1 MPNESPI
8 KPIVSSSRQS
18 INVAL
23 QVLTGKIPMDMYGYA
38 YMNTPSGTVNSPLPY
53 PKNHADGS
61 INQEYGSSS
70 LGGDAYVMRFDFSKA
85 GTIQLKTNILQTFPA
100 YQADEATKY
109 GKEGHEILG
118 FRNFGIARISPL
130 LGARDQAATAFVP
143 VLYAGETN
151 YRLYA
156 TSDLGRA
163 YEFDPASLRCLAP
176 VGKIKDFVPATPSYV
191 PWVFPLIQGTAHPV
205 FDTDSKV
212 FYTLNYTK
220 SMSDLLSSVKFL
232 QKITSLTKLKDFEK
246 ELETKIIQLKDTK
259 LSRKEQAQEVIK
271 FFNDN
276 DELTPNDLNSSAKSS
291 GMIDAVYILAYN
303 GKGNFQKWNITD
315 QHGKNIEIIQC
326 VHQMGITKDYV
337 LFSDSAFKI
346 TLDILSPFAY
356 NAIIDDF
363 IRYLTSV
370 PQEAF
375 TNLYI
380 VKKTDLQTGA
390 SNVKAMTF
398 KLSPEFVHFTCDYI
412 NDNQIIT
419 LYSAN
424 NSAACLAEWIRFY
437 DTLIDDTKADPSSA
451 GILATGAMD
460 VSRMGKAV
468 INLNTMTVSSD
479 YLHLTGNEPGGK
491 GAHTWIAGFYTYNGM
506 LSPYKQVEKIKDLY
520 WQCSGL
526 ENRRL
531 SKFIYSLYEN
541 YPNRIVPLNEVVA
554 YTEKGV
560 PFQVSRLNTE
570 TMKIEDFYSLP
581 KSCEIMSLQ
590 FIPRK
595 RPESTAPM
603 IHNSRDGYILCA
615 VINEIN
621 PTYFRREMWL
631 FDAGNLQA
639 GVVCVLSHPNLDFS
653 TTLHWVWMETAPVQ
667 KGSITAHK
675 SEIIDLAKNIESDVK
690 TTVNQFVKKFLHKKA
705 KK

>member
-1 MPNESPI
+1 MPNEAPI

-18 INVAL
+18 LNVTL
-23 QVLTGKIPMDMYGYA
+23 QVLEGKVPNDMYGYA

-53 PKNHADGS
+53 PKNYENGS

-70 LGGDAYVMRFDFSKA
+70 LSGDGYVMRFDFSKA
-85 GTIQLKTNILQTFPA
+85 GTIQLKTNILRTFPT
-100 YQADEATKY
+100 YHIDKLTKY
-109 GKEGHEILG
+109 GTIGHEIFG

-143 VLYAGETN
+143 VCYAGEKN

-163 YEFDPASLRCLAP
+163 YEFDPASLNCLAP
-176 VGKIKDFVPATPSYV
+176 VGKISDFVPATPSYV
-191 PWVFPLIQGTAHPV
+191 PWGFSPIQTTAHPV
-205 FDTDSKV
+205 FDTDTQI

-220 SMSDLLSSVKFL
+220 SMSDLLSSLKFI
-232 QKITSLTKLKDFEK
+232 QEITSLSKLKIFEK
-246 ELETKIIQLKDTK
+246 KLEEKIVWLKNSNY
-259 LSRKEQAQEVIK
+259 SRKKQMVSIMQ
-271 FFNDN
+271 FFNN
-276 DELTPNDLNSSAKSS
+276 PNDRDRDILKSDL
-291 GMIDAVYILAYN
+291 IDAVYILAYK
-303 GKGNFQKWNITD
+303 GKGDFQKWNITD
-315 QHGKNIEIIQC
+315 ENGKNIEITQC

-346 TLDILSPFAY
+346 TLDVLSPFAY
-356 NAIIDDF
+356 NEIIDDF
-363 IRYLTSV
+363 IRYLISV

-380 VKKTDLQTGA
+380 VKKTDLQAGVT
-390 SNVKAMTF
+390 NVKAMTF
-398 KLSPEFVHFTCDYI
+398 KVAPEFVHFTCDYL
-412 NDNQIIT
+412 NDNQTIT
-419 LYSAN
+419 VYSAN

-437 DTLIDDTKADPSSA
+437 DTLIDGTKANPSSA

-460 VSRMGKAV
+460 VSRMGKAI
-468 INLNTMTVSSD
+468 INLNTRTISEN
-479 YLHLTGNEPGGK
+479 YLYLKGDEPKGNR
-491 GAHTWIAGFYTYNGM
+491 AHTWLAGFYTYNGM

-526 ENRRL
+526 RNSRL

-570 TMKIEDFYSLP
+570 TMKIEDVYSLP

-603 IHNSRDGYILCA
+603 IQSSRDGYIFCA
-615 VINEIN
+615 VINEMN
-621 PTYFRREMWL
+621 PTYFRREMWI
-631 FDAGNLQA
+631 FDAANLQA
-639 GVVCVLSHPNLDFS
+639 GAVCILSHPDLDFS
-653 TTLHWVWMETAPVQ
+653 TALHWVWMETAPIQ
-667 KGSITAHK
+667 KASFAFK
-675 SEIIDLAKNIESDVK
+675 MKEIMYGFTRLMKY
-690 TTVNQFVKKFLHKKA
+690 FLSR
-705 KK
+705 